1 MPWRIRT
8 IALAAAVLACGSVFG
23 LDVGAHAPSFANPQI
38 DGTYLMSKNVFGKGW
53 VLLDFFATDCEPC
66 KEELPELQAMADE
79 FGSEGFTVLII
90 ATDTLGVPL
99 VKPFVE
105 AQKVRLPLVIDRYRV
120 TTERYGVT
128 LIPSVFLVDP
138 KGAIAFKA
146 EGYTETTL
154 AQIRDILESKL
165 SR

>member
-1 MPWRIRT
+1 MWGRVRG
-8 IALAAAVLACGSVFG
+8 IAFLVGVLLCSSAFG
-23 LDVGAHAPSFANPQI
+23 LDVGAPAPSFANPHI
-38 DGTYLMSKNVFGKGW
+38 NGTYLMSKNVFGKGW

-66 KEELPELQAMADE
+66 KKELPELQEMADE
-79 FGSEGFTVLII
+79 FGPKGFVVLII
-90 ATDTLGVPL
+90 ATDPQGVLL

-105 AQKVRLPLVIDRYRV
+105 SQKVGLPLVIDRYRV

-154 AQIRDILESKL
+154 EQIRGILSSKL
-165 SR
+165 FR